1 MTQAANL
8 ANFANNLNTSGQL
21 DPNALSSV
29 VPLAKGGT
37 NASTAA
43 GARTS
48 LDVPKRDGTDATG
61 TWGINISGN
70 AATASNAS
78 KVQTTNWTVEEIG
91 TQLVF
96 KYGGVVKFTMDQ
108 TNGFTA
114 A

>member
-8 ANFANNLNTSGQL
+8 ANFANNLNSSGQL
-21 DPNALSSV
+21 DPNAFSSV

-70 AATASNAS
+70 AA
-78 KVQTTNWTVEEIG
+78 KVKTTNWTVEEIS

-96 KYGGVVKFTMDQ
+96 KYNGVVKFTMDQ